1 MTKDIG
7 IADCVDAAEG
17 VLVARSLPGL
27 TGSGPGVNLL
37 ASTLPPSIVI
47 NVGGIGATVMLGGI
61 MVIGSGVGVSVASG
75 APHEARITLMPSGA
89 IRRNGER
96 GFIACPGFWRE
107 QSDVRSLPR
116 IVPGRSRPSA
126 QPLPCRSSSTAR
138 Q

>member
-17 VLVARSLPGL
+17 VIVTSALPVP
-27 TGSGPGVNLL
+27 TGSAPGVNLL

-89 IRRNGER
+89 IKRHGEH
-96 GFIACPGFWRE
+96 GFIACLGFLRG
-107 QSDVRSLPR
+107 QSGARSLPR
-116 IVPGRSRPSA
+116 MVPGHSRRSARP
-126 QPLPCRSSSTAR
+126 
-138 Q
+138 